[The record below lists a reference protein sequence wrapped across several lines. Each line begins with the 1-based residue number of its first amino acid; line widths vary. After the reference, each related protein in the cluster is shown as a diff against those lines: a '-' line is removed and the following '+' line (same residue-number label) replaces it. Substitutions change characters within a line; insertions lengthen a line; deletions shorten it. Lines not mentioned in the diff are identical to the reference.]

1 MANARFGQPTFENG
15 QEVRE
20 WNLTQLAPHTAIGVG
35 VSGLRFV
42 NCNLLNCDV
51 PEDADVVDCLTIQKS
66 FCSHLHPEWVE
77 HGLPECA
84 EDCEHLTDTE
94 EVWIDG
100 ELVETI
106 RRYADGMVS

>member
-1 MANARFGQPTFENG
+1 
-15 QEVRE
+15 
-20 WNLTQLAPHTAIGVG
+20 

-51 PEDADVVDCLTIQKS
+51 PGDAEVADCLTIQKS
-66 FCSHLHPEWVE
+66 FCSHLHPEWVK

-84 EDCEHLTDTE
+84 EDCEHLADTE

-106 RRYADGMVS
+106 RRYEDGMVG